1 MTEHRDDDHEGCCCG
16 GHHGHDHED
25 GCCGGHGDGCCCGG
39 GCHDDGRDQIAMF
52 VVGPIETNCYA
63 YISQGECMVVD
74 PGDSGQAI
82 FEHLPEGVRVKYIVA
97 THGHGDHVGGVRALK
112 QATGAVFA
120 MSAKDAAMASHA
132 GEKNELGLSYDDDAP
147 APDVELGEG
156 DTLDVGTASFRVIE
170 APGHTPGGLVLL
182 GSGSADHICFVGDTL
197 FKGSVGRTDI
207 SGGDQEA
214 LQRTLARLRDEIPPH
229 TNVFCGHGDPT
240 TMEDELAQNPFLR

>member
-1 MTEHRDDDHEGCCCG
+1 MADHCDDHEGCCCG
-16 GHHGHDHED
+16 GHHDHDD
-25 GCCGGHGDGCCCGG
+25 GCCGGHGHGGGCCGG
-39 GCHDDGRDQIAMF
+39 GCQDDGRDQIAMF

-74 PGDSGQAI
+74 AGDSGKAI

-97 THGHGDHVGGVRALK
+97 THGHGDHVGGVRALEE
-112 QATGAVFA
+112 ATGAPFA
-120 MSAKDAAMASHA
+120 MSPRDVEMASHA
-132 GEKNELGLSYDDDAP
+132 SEKNELGLSYDDDAP
-147 APDVELGEG
+147 TPDIELGEG
-156 DTLDVGTASFRVIE
+156 DTLQVGTASFRVLE

-207 SGGDQEA
+207 SGGDQAA
-214 LQRTLARLRDEIPPH
+214 LEGTLARLKREIPPH

-240 TMEDELAQNPFLR
+240 TMEDELAQNPYLR

>member
-1 MTEHRDDDHEGCCCG
+1 MADHCDDHEGCCCG
-16 GHHGHDHED
+16 GHHDHEHEG
-25 GCCGGHGDGCCCGG
+25 GCCGSHGHGGGCCGG

-74 PGDSGQAI
+74 AGDSGRAI
-82 FEHLPEGVRVKYIVA
+82 YEHLPEDVRVKYIVA
-97 THGHGDHVGGVRALK
+97 THGHGDHVGGVKALK
-112 QATGAVFA
+112 EATGATFA
-120 MSAKDAAMASHA
+120 MSPRDAEMASHA

-147 APDVELGEG
+147 APDLELGEG
-156 DTLDVGTASFRVIE
+156 DTLEVGTASFRVIE

-207 SGGDQEA
+207 SGGDQAA
-214 LQRTLARLRDEIPPH
+214 LEETLARLKREIPPH

-240 TMEDELAQNPFLR
+240 TMEDELAQNPYLR